1 MEVMGAVVG
10 RDSEA
15 VKQGLDCLAA
25 KDNGSEAF
33 FRRLQSPE
41 LLVQSALLVLRQCA
55 VPKLNYLLRC
65 SPPACIAEQAAHFD
79 TTLITD
85 AYDKLELRCDER
97 TLTVEQRLRLRLKDG
112 GFGLKSAAQTSPAA
126 YTASVAAAWDTAVF
140 APFCDTAHPLPADT
154 LLHGWLTDS
163 LARLRQA
170 TPNPELESMLPPS
183 WCMPAWVRLSSCA
196 PASCV

>member
-1 MEVMGAVVG
+1 M
-10 RDSEA
+10 
-15 VKQGLDCLAA
+15 AA

-79 TTLITD
+79 VTLITD

-112 GFGLKSAAQTSPAA
+112 GFGLKSAAQTSPEEA
-126 YTASVAAAWDTAVF
+126 
-140 APFCDTAHPLPADT
+140 
-154 LLHGWLTDS
+154 LTCPVM
-163 LARLRQA
+163 LTRQVK
-170 TPNPELESMLPPS
+170 PELPGPS
-183 WCMPAWVRLSSCA
+183 LSSRA
-196 PASCV
+196 VSF